1 MRVVIVG
8 AGLAGLTAADLVTR
22 AGVDVVVLEASTR
35 IGGRT
40 FTHRADFVDG
50 LSAEAGAEWIDT
62 VHTRVHDLIGRF
74 GLTLDPVTTTWTA
87 VRRWL
92 HRSGALLG
100 PDELQQIDSQLG
112 EDLDRFEA
120 HIANIAA
127 EIADPARPDLHPSAA
142 AVDSLSVADVVE
154 QLDLGVLGTFFVR
167 RNMQGEF
174 AAEPV
179 EVSALFIAQQRA
191 VYAATDAEH
200 GNVEAQRLLGG
211 VSQLSNS
218 LAVSLEAG
226 VVHLGEPVRSI
237 AVTDAS
243 ATVATDRAT
252 YEADAVVVACAL
264 PAVRLIVFD
273 PPLPTDVRAAVDGL
287 GYGTVTKTALQ
298 YRKRNWPAGYATT
311 DGAAQRVYE
320 PTASIAGETGILMAY
335 TGGDGGRALGELDE
349 TDRMNMIERSQREM
363 YPQLAPRLAGFSQ
376 AWSAEP
382 GFGGSYAVYRPGE
395 ITRHWAAL
403 RRPIGRLHLAGEH
416 TATWTGYLEGAIE
429 SGETVAARLLAND

>member
-1 MRVVIVG
+1 MRVLIVG
-8 AGLAGLTAADLVTR
+8 AGLAGLTAADLLTR
-22 AGVDVVVLEASTR
+22 AGVDVVVLEASQR

-40 FTHRADFVDG
+40 FTNRADFVDG
-50 LSAEAGAEWIDT
+50 LAAEAGAEWIDS
-62 VHTRVHDLIGRF
+62 VHGRVHGLIERF

-92 HRSGALLG
+92 HRSGRLLG
-100 PDELQQIDSQLG
+100 PDELHDIDPRLG
-112 EDLDRFEA
+112 DDLDRFEA
-120 HIANIAA
+120 FIGDIAA
-127 EIADPARPDLHPSAA
+127 EIADPAHPDRHPRARS
-142 AVDSLSVADVVE
+142 VDSMSVADVVA
-154 QLDLGVLGTFFVR
+154 QLDLGTLGAFFVQ

-174 AAEPV
+174 AAEPI

-191 VYAATDAEH
+191 LYAATDAAH
-200 GNVEAQRLLGG
+200 GSVEAQRLLGG
-211 VSQLSNS
+211 VSQLSNG
-218 LAVSLEAG
+218 LAVSLG
-226 VVHLGEPVRSI
+226 PDVVHLGQGVRSI
-237 AVTDAS
+237 AISEVG

-252 YEADAVVVACAL
+252 YDADAVVLACAL
-264 PAVRLIVFD
+264 PAVRRIAFD
-273 PPLPTDVRAAVDGL
+273 PALPTDVRAAVDDL

-298 YRKRNWPAGYATT
+298 YRERNWPAGYATT

-320 PTASIAGETGILMAY
+320 PTAAIAGETGILMAY

-349 TDRMNMIERSQREM
+349 TSRMDVMERSQREM
-363 YPQLAPRLAGFSQ
+363 YPQLAPRVAGFSQ